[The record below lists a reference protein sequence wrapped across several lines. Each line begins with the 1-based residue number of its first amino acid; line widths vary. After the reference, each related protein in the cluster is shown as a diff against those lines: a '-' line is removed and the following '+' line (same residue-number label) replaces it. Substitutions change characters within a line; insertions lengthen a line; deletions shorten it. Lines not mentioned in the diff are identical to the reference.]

1 MILSASRRTD
11 IPGYYSDWFYN
22 RIKEGFLFVRNPV
35 NMHQVSKID
44 LSPEVVDCI
53 VFWTKNPAPMLA
65 GLEELK
71 AYPYYFQFTLTGYGT
86 DIERN
91 VPHKKDVVIQVF
103 QDLSKRIGAQ
113 RVVWRYDPILFN
125 DKYTPGY
132 HLRAF
137 AQIAGALRG
146 YTNKCVISFVDRYVK
161 NQKRMD
167 ALKVYELEETQLSV
181 FAGRLSEIAGE
192 NGMEIGSCAENM
204 DLEQCGIKHNSCIDK
219 GLIESLTGSRIKAGK
234 DKNQREAC
242 GCLESIDVGT
252 YHTCQSGCAYCYA
265 NYSQEEAMVRYGKY
279 DPASPLLCGDI
290 RKEDRVTVR
299 PVKSVKEV
307 QLSFCDI
314 R

>member
-1 MILSASRRTD
+1 M
-11 IPGYYSDWFYN
+11 
-22 RIKEGFLFVRNPV
+22 
-35 NMHQVSKID
+35 
-44 LSPEVVDCI
+44 
-53 VFWTKNPAPMLA
+53 
-65 GLEELK
+65 
-71 AYPYYFQFTLTGYGT
+71 
-86 DIERN
+86 
-91 VPHKKDVVIQVF
+91 
-103 QDLSKRIGAQ
+103 
-113 RVVWRYDPILFN
+113 
-125 DKYTPGY
+125 
-132 HLRAF
+132 
-137 AQIAGALRG
+137 
-146 YTNKCVISFVDRYVK
+146 
-161 NQKRMD
+161 
-167 ALKVYELEETQLSV
+167 SV